1 MAVTQN
7 GHTNGVNGH
16 AGSPEPQSAFAR
28 FSHIPPAMDIP
39 VSSGDVEEAV
49 EVDLEDLMDDPTEL
63 CTLLE
68 NENVAKN
75 YWMTIALAYAKQ
87 QKLDHAVDIVSK
99 GLGALSGAR
108 SEDRLTLLACLCW
121 LYLWQCREAPRLK
134 PGKTSRLGSST
145 TFINRDQM
153 VKPRQKYARRTFSSL
168 LRPLL
173 STMLL
178 ESTQPILL
186 YSWPVVF

>member
-1 MAVTQN
+1 MNNYFTFTLWPYPHPPIAPPAFRLLSLSLSKYNMAATQN

-16 AGSPEPQSAFAR
+16 AHSPEAAPFKR
-28 FSHIPPAMDIP
+28 FSTIPAAMDIP

-87 QKLDHAVDIVSK
+87 QKLHHAVDILTK
-99 GLGALSGAR
+99 GLGALSRAR
-108 SEDRLTLLACLCW
+108 PEDKLTLLACLCW
-121 LYLWQCREAPRLK
+121 LHLWQCRDAPRLK
-134 PGKTSRLGSST
+134 PGSSCLCLLLI
-145 TFINRDQM
+145 F
-153 VKPRQKYARRTFSSL
+153 RTH
-168 LRPLL
+168 
-173 STMLL
+173 
-178 ESTQPILL
+178 
-186 YSWPVVF
+186 

>member
-1 MAVTQN
+1 MAATQN

-16 AGSPEPQSAFAR
+16 ASPVPAPFKRFAD
-28 FSHIPPAMDIP
+28 IPRAMDIP

-87 QKLDHAVDIVSK
+87 KKIDHALDIVSK
-99 GLGALSGAR
+99 GLGALSKGGKP
-108 SEDRLTLLACLCW
+108 EDRLALLSSKCW
-121 LYLWQCREAPRLK
+121 LHLLQCREAPRLK
-134 PGKTSRLGSST
+134 PGEILPYHAAAST
-145 TFINRDQM
+145 A
-153 VKPRQKYARRTFSSL
+153 Y
-168 LRPLL
+168 
-173 STMLL
+173 
-178 ESTQPILL
+178 
-186 YSWPVVF
+186 